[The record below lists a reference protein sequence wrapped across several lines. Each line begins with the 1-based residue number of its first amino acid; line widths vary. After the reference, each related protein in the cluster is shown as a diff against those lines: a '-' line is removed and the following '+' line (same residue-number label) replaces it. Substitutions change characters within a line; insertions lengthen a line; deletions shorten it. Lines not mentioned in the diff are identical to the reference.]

1 MKSTN
6 LIRMAIC
13 LSLLIGQLAMP
24 TPVSAC
30 SCVEAG
36 APVVQFT
43 QYDAVFTGKVIAVA
57 AKSSP
62 VIDLLRKLFSRNS
75 LYPAFLYSDRFWG
88 NDVTFTVNK
97 SWKGVTTT
105 KVTIHTG
112 SGEGD
117 CGYGFIQGDDYLVY
131 AYNAQNGDRL
141 GASICSRTTVV
152 SRAAEDLSFLNTMPT
167 LPLTP
172 VHDYTWLYITG
183 MLLFVIAVCLLLTIK
198 LIRRHRKRSIP

>member
-6 LIRMAIC
+6 AVRMAIC
-13 LSLLIGQLAMP
+13 LSLLIGQLALP
-24 TPVSAC
+24 SPVSAC
-30 SCVEAG
+30 SCVEPG
-36 APVVQFT
+36 APVVEFT
-43 QYDAVFTGKVIAVA
+43 QYEAVFTGKVIAVT
-57 AKSSP
+57 AKPSP
-62 VIDLLRKLFSRNS
+62 AIALLGRLLSRIGQ
-75 LYPAFLYSDRFWG
+75 YPTFLYSDRFWG

-112 SGEGD
+112 SGGGD

-152 SRAAEDLSFLNTMPT
+152 SSAAEDLSFLNTMPT

-183 MLLFVIAVCLLLTIK
+183 ILLFVIAVCLLLTIK
-198 LIRRHRKRSIP
+198 FIRRHRKRSIP